1 LLLGLVAIGILLLL
15 LCCLAVLA
23 ALEHWLGECR
33 GSGRISPA
41 VLGCE
46 SLIIAKVHEQTLI
59 VLLVVVHRG
68 EWLTSARK

>member
-1 LLLGLVAIGILLLL
+1 LAILT
-15 LCCLAVLA
+15 

-68 EWLTSARK
+68 E